1 MKIIWLKNGAA
12 TNSLL
17 LVFVTVITTVFGMVV
32 TKLLSVNFSLNEYG
46 TYSQALLVT
55 STATSISILGLT
67 NATNYFYNRT
77 SSVEEQ
83 KKYISTIFAIQYIAG
98 LLCTLIIVFFRGEIS
113 LYFANSQLKSILLIV
128 SLTPAM
134 SNLISMYQT
143 LFVSI
148 GEAKKI
154 AARNF
159 IVSSVK
165 LIGTIAACY
174 LFNNI
179 VVVLILILVMDIA
192 QVLYFSYMFKRD
204 KFAMSFKYIEFS
216 LCKEILAFS
225 IPMAI
230 YVLSNSLSRDIDK
243 YVISAFADTETLAI
257 YSNASKVLPFDMLTS
272 SLITVL
278 IPIITRFINGKE
290 YGEAQRVF
298 KLYLRMGYILTFIF
312 AGGAVAVARQLML
325 FLYDEKYIGGLSVFI
340 VYLIIDMIRFANV
353 TTVLSGAGK
362 SKILMYISITTLAAN
377 AVFNVLGYKA
387 LGILGPA
394 VVTLVLTLLMTCA
407 LLHFGA
413 KEINTTVLKL
423 FDFKEMGVIILQIIL
438 VGALSHLM
446 ATKVDDFGVPLFFT
460 LALSYGTYA
469 IILLLLNRKRI
480 MKCYR
485 ELNQY
490 N

>member
-1 MKIIWLKNGAA
+1 MKKIKLRNGAA
-12 TNSLL
+12 TNSFL
-17 LVFVTVITTVFGMVV
+17 LVFVTAITTVFGMVV
-32 TKLLSVNFSLNEYG
+32 TKLLSVNFSLSEYG

-83 KKYISTIFAIQYIAG
+83 KKYISTIFAIQYVAG
-98 LLCTLIIVFFRGEIS
+98 VLCALIIILFREEIS
-113 LYFANSQLKSILLIV
+113 RYFANSQLKNILIIV
-128 SLTPAM
+128 SLTPVM
-134 SNLISMYQT
+134 SNLIAMYQT

-179 VVVLILILVMDIA
+179 VVVLILILIMDIV
-192 QVLYFSYMFKRD
+192 QVLYFSYMFKKD
-204 KFAMSFKYIEFS
+204 KFEMSFKFIDFS
-216 LCKEILAFS
+216 LCKEILTFS
-225 IPMAI
+225 IPMAV

-243 YVISAFADTETLAI
+243 YVVSAFADTETMAV

-278 IPIITRFINGKE
+278 IPIITRFINGKK
-290 YGEAQRVF
+290 YDEAQCVF
-298 KLYLRMGYILTFIF
+298 RLYLRMGYILTFIF
-312 AGGAVAVARQLML
+312 AGGAVAVARHLML
-325 FLYDEKYIGGLSVFI
+325 FLYDEKYIGGLSVFV

-362 SKILMYISITTLAAN
+362 SKILMNISITTLVAN
-377 AVFNVLGYKA
+377 AVFNILGYKM

-407 LLHFGA
+407 LLHFSA
-413 KEINTTVLKL
+413 KEINTTVVKL
-423 FDFKEMGVIILQIIL
+423 FDFREMGIVSLQIIL
-438 VGALSHLM
+438 VGTLSHLM
-446 ATKVDDFGVPLFFT
+446 AEKLDDFGTPLFFT
-460 LALSYGTYA
+460 LALSYGAYA

-480 MKCYR
+480 LKCYQ
-485 ELNQY
+485 ELNHY